1 MPKDASIN
9 AGGFRVYSWAGGDTD
24 LHVQYEATEPTQ
36 LLSVTSIRAL
46 AGEPIPL
53 VNWKLNNLVN
63 VAMGTRQVPAIGKRG
78 RPLKGKMTI
87 AKDGPFPGEFV
98 TRMMETRG
106 QQAALEE
113 VKAWLREQADEPR
126 NVAAVRGSVVHKM
139 IEMNLPMRVIDE
151 DVIRQRFAAQW
162 AEENNRVK
170 PEVTAEDVAFAEDGM
185 RNYWDMRETI
195 PFVVVAQEPQVFN
208 LKAGYAGSADVFI
221 WFLGYWQTVA
231 GPETIGDDGQEEL
244 TDETVFV
251 PLPGAGPEMILKYQK
266 MADKGQ
272 VTAELIGAVGGQVA
286 VGDWKTSK
294 GVYTNHVVQTT
305 AYMAGEFVAY
315 DGVIDARL
323 SDILSLA
330 MVGMVIHIRPD
341 KWAVD
346 LFEFR
351 QDTIKAFLGSVAFAR
366 FLALYQRP
374 EKLFVYTLSGKA
386 EGVAEEDTANEA
398 A

>member
-1 MPKDASIN
+1 MPKNASIN
-9 AGGFRVYSWAGGDTD
+9 AGGFRIYDWAGGESD

-53 VNWKLNNLVN
+53 VNWKMNNLVN

-106 QQAALEE
+106 QQGSLEE

-185 RNYWDMRETI
+185 ANYWDMRVNV

-221 WFLGYWQTVA
+221 WFLGYWQTVR
-231 GPETIGDDGQEEL
+231 IGADENDE
-244 TDETVFV
+244 DMYETVFV
-251 PLPGAGPEMILKYQK
+251 ALPDADALQDKYQK
-266 MADKGQ
+266 MADKKQ
-272 VTAELIGAVGGQVA
+272 VTAALIEGVGGQVA

-305 AYMAGEFVAY
+305 AYMAGEFVAE

-323 SDILSLA
+323 SDILALA
-330 MVGMVIHIRPD
+330 MLGMVIHIRPD

-346 LFEFR
+346 LFEYR
-351 QDTIKAFLGSVAFAR
+351 QDVLRAFLGSVAFAR
-366 FLALYQRP
+366 FLALHQRP
-374 EKLFVYTLSGKA
+374 EGLFVYTLSGSA
-386 EGVAEEDTANEA
+386 EGVAEEDTTNEA